1 MDPEL
6 LDSVHRKILTYILVI
21 GCGLFLWKAAFQ
33 DADIMR
39 YVVGF
44 AAGTILTTVVN
55 FVYGS
60 SESSQAKDKML
71 MNGGTGGG
79 NETES

>member
-1 MDPEL
+1 VDKEL
-6 LDSVHRKILTYILVI
+6 LDSIHRKVLTYVLVI
-21 GCGLFLWKAAFQ
+21 GCGLFLWKAAFKN
-33 DADIMR
+33 ADLMKYI
-39 YVVGF
+39 VGF
-44 AAGTILTTVVN
+44 ATGTILTTIIN

-79 NETES
+79 NEDL